1 VAGVTF
7 TLGGL
12 RVDGR
17 ARVLD
22 TGGAVIPGLYAAGG
36 TMGGLHGGPRAGY
49 VGGLLEAAVFGLLAG
64 EDARRTARPPRR
76 KGQHVNLSRPADP
89 AALLEP
95 GIFFDGQLRATGTG
109 GVREHV
115 DPASGKVQQAFALAG
130 AAEVAEAVDGARA
143 ALPTWRRWSVDQ
155 RRAALGRLGDLIRAQ
170 AGDLAS
176 INALE
181 VGTPARLSY
190 GRYTASPTFFDYYA
204 GWLDKATG
212 DTARIPGALDLT
224 LLEPVGVVGA
234 ILTWNHPLANIQTT
248 VAPALAA
255 GCCVVVK
262 PPEQAPFAALRFAR
276 LCVEAGLPPGVV
288 SVLPGGPAVGEAIVR
303 HPGMDKVAFVGG
315 IGTARRIQAAAAE
328 TVKPLLLELGGKSA
342 SLVFP
347 DADLDRA
354 VRFAMLITANTGQGC
369 TIPTR
374 MLVHEDVYDDVLERL
389 VKAVAAVPVGD
400 PFDPATEMGPLI
412 DAAAHARVLGFV
424 DRAVAAGAGRLIFG
438 GRALDRPGFF
448 VEAAVFADVDPDS
461 ELAREEIFGP
471 VLSVMRFTEEDQAVE
486 MANVGRYGLAGY
498 VHTRDVHRALRLASV
513 LDVGNV
519 GINGAGAPAG
529 AFAPFGGV
537 KQSGYGKVGG
547 LAGLLEFT
555 RVKNVLMMVE
565 E

>member
-1 VAGVTF
+1 
-7 TLGGL
+7 
-12 RVDGR
+12 
-17 ARVLD
+17 
-22 TGGAVIPGLYAAGG
+22 
-36 TMGGLHGGPRAGY
+36 MS
-49 VGGLLEAAVFGLLAG
+49 LA
-64 EDARRTARPPRR
+64 
-76 KGQHVNLSRPADP
+76 RPADP

-95 GIFFDGQLRATGTG
+95 GIFLNGGWRATGSG
-109 GVREHV
+109 GAREHV
-115 DPASGKVQQAFALAG
+115 DPATGNVQQSFAMAG
-130 AAEVAEAVDGARA
+130 AAEVAEAVDAARA
-143 ALPTWRRWSVDQ
+143 ALPAWRRWPVDR
-155 RRAALGRLGDLIRAQ
+155 RRALLVRLGELIRAQ
-170 AGDLAS
+170 AGDLAT

-190 GRYTASPTFFDYYA
+190 GRYTGAPTFFDYYA
-204 GWLDKATG
+204 GWLDKAAG
-212 DTARIPGALDLT
+212 DSARVPGALDLT
-224 LLEPVGVVGA
+224 LLEPIGVVGA

-276 LCVEAGLPPGVV
+276 LCAEAGVPPGVL
-288 SVLPGGPAVGEAIVR
+288 SVLPGGPAAGDAIVR
-303 HPGMDKVAFVGG
+303 NPGVDKVAFVGG
-315 IGTARRIQAAAAE
+315 VDTARRIQAAAAG

-374 MLVHEDVYDDVLERL
+374 MLVHEAVYDDVVERL
-389 VKAVAAVPVGD
+389 VKAAAAVPVGD

-412 DAAAHARVLGFV
+412 DAAAHVRVLGII
-424 DRAVAAGAGRLIFG
+424 DRAVADGAGRLVLG
-438 GRALDRPGFF
+438 GRALDRPGYF
-448 VEAAVFADVDPDS
+448 VEATIFADVDPDS

-471 VLSVMRFTEEDQAVE
+471 VLSVMPFRDEDQAVE
-486 MANVGRYGLAGY
+486 LANAGRYGLAGY
-498 VHTRDVHRALRLASV
+498 LHTRDMHRALRLASA
-513 LDVGNV
+513 LDAGNV

-529 AFAPFGGV
+529 ASAPFGGV

-555 RVKNVLMMVE
+555 RVKNVLMTIE

>member
-1 VAGVTF
+1 
-7 TLGGL
+7 
-12 RVDGR
+12 
-17 ARVLD
+17 
-22 TGGAVIPGLYAAGG
+22 
-36 TMGGLHGGPRAGY
+36 
-49 VGGLLEAAVFGLLAG
+49 
-64 EDARRTARPPRR
+64 
-76 KGQHVNLSRPADP
+76 VNLSRPADP
-89 AALLEP
+89 SALLQP
-95 GIFFDGQLRATGTG
+95 GIFVSGQWRSAGSG
-109 GVREHV
+109 GIREHV
-115 DPASGKVQQAFALAG
+115 DPATGQVQQAFALAG
-130 AAEVAEAVDGARA
+130 EAEVAEAIDGARA
-143 ALPTWRRWSVDQ
+143 ALPGWRRWTVDQ
-155 RRAALGRLGDLIRAQ
+155 RRTALARLGELIRAQ
-170 AGDLAS
+170 AGDLAT

-190 GRYTASPTFFDYYA
+190 SRYTASPTFFDYYA

-212 DTARIPGALDLT
+212 DTARMPGALDLT

-276 LCVEAGLPPGVV
+276 LCAEAGLPPGVL
-288 SVLPGGPAVGEAIVR
+288 SVLPGGPAVGAAIVR
-303 HPGMDKVAFVGG
+303 HPGVDKVAFVGG
-315 IGTARRIQAAAAE
+315 VGTARRIQAAAAE

-374 MLVHEDVYDDVLERL
+374 MLVHQDVYDDVVQRL
-389 VKAVAAVPVGD
+389 VKAAAAVPVGD

-412 DAAAHARVLGFV
+412 DAAAQARVLGV
-424 DRAVAAGAGRLIFG
+424 IERAVAQGAGRLALG
-438 GRALDRPGFF
+438 GRALDRCGFF
-448 VEAAVFADVDPDS
+448 VEATIFTDVDPGS
-461 ELAREEIFGP
+461 ELASEEIFGP
-471 VLSVMRFTEEDQAVE
+471 VLSVMRFRDESQAVE
-486 MANVGRYGLAGY
+486 LANAGRYGLAGY
-498 VHTRDVHRALRLASV
+498 VHTRDVDRALRLASA
-513 LDVGNV
+513 LEAGNV

-555 RVKNVLMMVE
+555 RLKNVLMTVE

>member
-1 VAGVTF
+1 
-7 TLGGL
+7 
-12 RVDGR
+12 
-17 ARVLD
+17 
-22 TGGAVIPGLYAAGG
+22 
-36 TMGGLHGGPRAGY
+36 M
-49 VGGLLEAAVFGLLAG
+49 
-64 EDARRTARPPRR
+64 
-76 KGQHVNLSRPADP
+76 NLSRPADP
-89 AALLEP
+89 TALLEP
-95 GIFFDGQLRATGTG
+95 GIVLNGQWRTAGSGGT
-109 GVREHV
+109 REHV
-115 DPASGKVQQAFALAG
+115 DPGTGRAQQTFAMAG
-130 AAEVAEAVDGARA
+130 AAEVAEAVDAARA
-143 ALPTWRRWSVDQ
+143 ALPAWRRWPVDR
-155 RRAALGRLGDLIRAQ
+155 RRAVLGRLGELVRAN
-170 AGDLAS
+170 AADLAT

-190 GRYTASPTFFDYYA
+190 GRYTAGPTFFEYYA

-212 DTARIPGALDLT
+212 DTMRLPGALDLT

-276 LCVEAGLPPGVV
+276 LCFEAGLPPGVV
-288 SVLPGGPAVGEAIVR
+288 SVLPGGPEVGEAIVR
-303 HPGMDKVAFVGG
+303 HPDVDKVAFVGG
-315 IGTARRIQAAAAE
+315 VDIARRIQAAAAE

-354 VRFAMLITANTGQGC
+354 VRFALLITANTGQGC

-374 MLVHEDVYDDVLERL
+374 MLVHEEIYDDVVERL

-400 PFDPATEMGPLI
+400 PFDPTTEMGPLI
-412 DAAAHARVLGFV
+412 DARAQARVLGV
-424 DRAVAAGAGRLIFG
+424 IERAVAAGSGRLVLG
-438 GRALDRPGFF
+438 GHAPDRPGFF
-448 VEAAVFADVDPDS
+448 LEATVFADVDPDS
-461 ELAREEIFGP
+461 ELAREEVFGP
-471 VLSVMRFTEEDQAVE
+471 VLSVLRFRDEQEAVAI
-486 MANVGRYGLAGY
+486 ANAGRYGLAGY
-498 VHTRDVHRALRLASV
+498 VHTRDAHRALRLASA

-537 KQSGYGKVGG
+537 KQSGYGRVGG
-547 LAGLLEFT
+547 LAGLMEFS
-555 RVKNVLMMVE
+555 RVKNVLMAIE